1 MSVPTSCQFLPNP
14 AVGGPG
20 RLHSDTVSLMADANP
35 SFLERHVATF
45 NTAVRCGDFAP
56 LVALFDEDAT
66 LEFEG
71 VPVGPFRG
79 RTAIAAAYAAQPPTD
94 TMTILSVR
102 SEVDGTVV
110 EEFSWSA
117 DGGVRSGEM
126 RLTVQGDRIRRLV
139 VSFG

>member
-1 MSVPTSCQFLPNP
+1 
-14 AVGGPG
+14 
-20 RLHSDTVSLMADANP
+20 MADPDRA
-35 SFLERHVATF
+35 FLERHVDIF
-45 NTAVRCGDFAP
+45 NAAVRSGDFAP
-56 LVALFDEDAT
+56 LVALFDDDAT

-79 RTAIAAAYAAQPPTD
+79 RAAIAAAYAAQPPSD
-94 TMTILSVR
+94 TMTILGVR
-102 SEVDGTVV
+102 SDADGTVV
-110 EEFSWSA
+110 EEFSWSS